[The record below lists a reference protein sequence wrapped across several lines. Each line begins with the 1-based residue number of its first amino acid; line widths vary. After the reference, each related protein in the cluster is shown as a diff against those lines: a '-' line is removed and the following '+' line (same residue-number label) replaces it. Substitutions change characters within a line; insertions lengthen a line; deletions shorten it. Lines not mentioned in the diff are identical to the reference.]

1 MTPSRDEASEAA
13 RLQPPGARAW
23 ILAALF
29 LAVAQIACSHA
40 QTGTPPPRAAN
51 ADELLDD
58 ATDVV
63 NDIERNLSP
72 SVVRLTRCIAVVPAQ
87 ARSNAAHG
95 SEGGF
100 VACRAG
106 AGWSPPVPIS
116 LSGESA
122 DVQATSGDLIMLVM
136 TDRAMEK
143 CRRAS
148 LRFGGDVSV
157 AAGPVGSDTNAG
169 SPAEVLSYVRSGG
182 VLAGVDLGDVTIE
195 QNQRGAVGLYG
206 RPMDVRQLL
215 GGMSE

>member
-1 MTPSRDEASEAA
+1 MTPSGDEAGEAA
-13 RLQPPGARAW
+13 RLQPPGAAAW
-23 ILAALF
+23 ILAAFF
-29 LAVAQIACSHA
+29 LSVAQLACSHA
-40 QTGTPPPRAAN
+40 QTGTSPPRVAN

-116 LSGESA
+116 LSGENASI
-122 DVQATSGDLIMLVM
+122 QATSGDLVMLLM

-148 LRFGGDVSV
+148 LRFGVDVSV
-157 AAGPVGSDTNAG
+157 AAGPVASDTNPG

-182 VLAGVDLGDVTIE
+182 VLAGVDLGDVTIA
-195 QNQRGAVGLYG
+195 QSQHGAVGLYG
-206 RPMDVRQLL
+206 KPMDVRQLL